1 MRAPESWDLDYDVVV
16 AGYGYAGAMTA
27 ITAHD
32 LGARVVIL
40 EKMAH
45 FGGNSIL
52 SGGACAVAFEEEAAL
67 QYMRRTSG
75 GRVDDEVVQAYA
87 RGLVEMPEILRE
99 LAEPLG
105 FDVVVDRLGATYP
118 FPGGEKMG
126 AMRITRNEKYR
137 GFSWAKGLKAGGT
150 LFWVVAEQVQRRG
163 IDVRYDTPVREL
175 IRDDDGVVAGV
186 VAEAG
191 DVGAPLAAPLRVRAR
206 RAVVLCT
213 GGFEHNQ
220 ELKDNY
226 LQIQHTISMSPLGNT
241 GDGIL
246 MSQKAGAALWHMW
259 HLHGG
264 YGFKI
269 PGLPVAVR
277 HSWAGFRSDSRK
289 MPWIAVDRF
298 GRRFMDEYP
307 PAPQDTVI
315 RALEYFD
322 PDIQDYPRIPCYLV
336 FDDAGRRLGP
346 IGEPKIND
354 ERIDFQWSEDNRR
367 EVESGTIRRAGS
379 IAELAGQL
387 GLDGEA
393 LAETVERWNA
403 QCAGGRDRDFRRPPG
418 TMMPV
423 AEPPF
428 YAIEGWPIITNTQGG
443 PVHNAHQQIVDPDG
457 RPIPRLYAAGELG
470 SLFGHL
476 YLLAGNNS
484 ECFISG
490 RIAGRRAAAEPS
502 WAEEPAR
509 VQRKGAPRLA

>member
-1 MRAPESWDLDYDVVV
+1 MKTPEQWDLDYDVVV

-40 EKMAH
+40 EKMPH

-52 SGGACAVAFEEEAAL
+52 SGGACAVAFDEEGAL

-75 GRVDDEVVQAYA
+75 DRVDDEVVQAYA
-87 RGLVEMPEILRE
+87 RGLVEMPEILRQ
-99 LAEPLG
+99 LAEPVG
-105 FDVVVDRLGATYP
+105 FDVVVDRYGATYP

-126 AMRITRNEKYR
+126 AMRITRTESYR
-137 GFSWAKGLKAGGT
+137 GFPWAKGLKAGGT

-163 IDVRYDTPVREL
+163 IAVRYNTPVREL
-175 IRDDDGVVAGV
+175 VTDEEGAVVGVL
-186 VAEAG
+186 AEESGA
-191 DVGAPLAAPLRVRAR
+191 VGATSRSPLQVRAR

-220 ELKDNY
+220 ELRDDY
-226 LQIQHTISMSPLGNT
+226 LQIQHTISMSPVGNT

-246 MSQKAGAALWHMW
+246 MAQKVGAALWHMW

-277 HSWAGFRSDSRK
+277 HSWAGFRNDRRP

-336 FDDAGRRLGP
+336 FDDVGRRLGP

-354 ERIDFQWSEDNRR
+354 EKIDFQWSEDNLR
-367 EVESGTIRRAGS
+367 EVAAGHIRRADS
-379 IAELAGQL
+379 LAELAAQL
-387 GLDGEA
+387 GIEA
-393 LAETVERWNA
+393 EVFVETVERWNA
-403 QCAGGRDRDFRRPPG
+403 HCRAGRDRDFRRPPG
-418 TMMPV
+418 TMVPI
-423 AEPPF
+423 AEPPY

-443 PVHNAHQQIVDPDG
+443 PVHNARQQVVDPYG
-457 RPIPRLYAAGELG
+457 KPIPRLYAAGELG

-490 RIAGRRAAAEPS
+490 RIAGRHAATEQS
-502 WAEEPAR
+502 WVAEPAR
-509 VQRKGAPRLA
+509 VRAERRP